1 MFFIKGGFMQRNSR
15 LITGLILGG
24 ITGMGLVF
32 FSLKKKSKIKD
43 VMQSALEVI
52 ESLKRFVEKSGNT
65 SAKTE
70 SAVVESIKEIID
82 ALNEERERLQRIKKL
97 FTGKSIE
104 KP

>member
-1 MFFIKGGFMQRNSR
+1 MQRNSR
-15 LITGLILGG
+15 FLTGLILGG
-24 ITGMGLVF
+24 ITGLLF

-52 ESLKRFVEKSGNT
+52 ESLKRFVEKSGNR

-82 ALNEERERLQRIKKL
+82 AINEERERLQRVKRL
-97 FTGKSIE
+97 FTESRE